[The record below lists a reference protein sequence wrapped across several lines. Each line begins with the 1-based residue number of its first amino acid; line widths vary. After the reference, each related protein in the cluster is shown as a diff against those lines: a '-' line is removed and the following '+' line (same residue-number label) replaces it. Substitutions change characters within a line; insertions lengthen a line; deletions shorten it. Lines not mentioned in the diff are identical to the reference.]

1 MSRNRRGKKKNKSSA
16 IGCRKGRVWI
26 VFGTCLGVMSA
37 IMVRGCHLYTYTH
50 AHLTCVTH
58 SRTLRKTHTYTH
70 SHYAHIYTH
79 PHTIIAFTHISNDKH
94 IQTYTH
100 TYTHTLQ
107 THIQHTY
114 IQALLHT
121 HTLVHIHTST
131 HAHNTNT
138 IPLSKFI
145 FLALVIF
152 T

>member
-70 SHYAHIYTH
+70 SHYAHIHT
-79 PHTIIAFTHISNDKH
+79 HTIIAFTHISNDKH